1 MDNIKFVEIIPSDFK
16 EIYSIEKKAYQIP
29 WSEKIMTSMVEG
41 NEYKIKITYYDKI
54 VAYVFMMVVLDEATV
69 LNITV
74 DPEHQGKGL
83 GRKLLQY
90 VKTELGKKGI
100 ISIFLEVRESNRNAL
115 ALYESEGFHEI
126 DLRKNYYP
134 TKNGREDAI
143 IMACM
148 LMNG

>member
-1 MDNIKFVEIIPSDFK
+1 MDNIKFSEMTVSDFSAV
-16 EIYSIEKKAYQIP
+16 YNIEKKAYPIP
-29 WSEKIMTSMVEG
+29 WSEQIMRSMVEG
-41 NEYKIKITYYDKI
+41 NEYKIKITYYDKVI
-54 VAYVFMMVVLDEATV
+54 AYVFVMIVLDEATI

-74 DPEHQGKGL
+74 DPDAQSRGW

-90 VKTELGKKGI
+90 VKTVLSQKGI
-100 ISIFLEVRESNRNAL
+100 VSIFLEVRQSNHKAL

-126 DLRKNYYP
+126 DIRKNYYP

-148 LMNG
+148 LMNE

>member
-1 MDNIKFVEIIPSDFK
+1 MNEVSFAEITLSDFDV
-16 EIYSIEKKAYQIP
+16 IYNIEKKAYPIP
-29 WSEKIMTSMVEG
+29 WSEKIMSSMVSG
-41 NEYKIKITYYDKI
+41 NEYKIKITYYDKV
-54 VAYVFMMVVLDEATV
+54 VAYVFIMIALDESTV

-74 DPEHQGKGL
+74 DPDYQSKGL

-90 VKTELGKKGI
+90 VKAELNKKGI

-126 DLRKNYYP
+126 DIRKNYYP
-134 TKNGREDAI
+134 TKKGREDAI

-148 LMNG
+148 L

>member
-1 MDNIKFVEIIPSDFK
+1 MSKISFLEIVSDDFNV
-16 EIYSIEKKAYQIP
+16 IYNIEKRAYPIP

-41 NEYKIKITYYDKI
+41 NEYKIKITCYGKI

-90 VKTELGKKGI
+90 VKTELSKKSI